1 MNKKHDRDFFHCPA
15 TELRGEATKDGKE
28 VQYAVS
34 YEYNG
39 GIVISGKWY
48 KGFKVPPPILPYG
61 YKLVG
66 IGVGLE
72 LNAKPPLATA
82 RLVPISKDDSHETAH

>member
-1 MNKKHDRDFFHCPA
+1 MKSDLFFHCSP
-15 TELRGEATKDGKE
+15 TDLRGHTPGERGCE

-39 GIVISGKWY
+39 GTTVAGQWY
-48 KGFKVPPPILPYG
+48 KGYKVPPPYLPIG

-72 LNAKPPLATA
+72 LNATPPLATA
-82 RLVPISKDDSHETAH
+82 RLVPIKRG

>member
-1 MNKKHDRDFFHCPA
+1 MPKKHDRQYFHCPP
-15 TELRGEATKDGKE
+15 TDLRGYAGTDGKE

-34 YEYNG
+34 QEYNG
-39 GIVISGKWY
+39 GIIIGGHWY
-48 KGFKVPPPILPYG
+48 KGFKVPDPILPHG

-82 RLVPISKDDSHETAH
+82 RLVPIK